1 MPISNPTAETVFRE
15 LDPKQSCRAGTT
27 AALPANTRTAN
38 VLTADANGALPV
50 IDGVTLAVT
59 SPKQRLLVQD
69 EVAGANN
76 GIYDVTDLGSG
87 STKWV
92 LTRSADFDQDSEV
105 TSGARTFVSEGTA
118 NIGKKFTL
126 VTADPITLNTTSLTF
141 DQTGGPG
148 GDTDAI
154 HDNVAA
160 EISAITEKVTPIAAD
175 VVVIEDSADSNNKKR
190 VQVANLTNGT
200 HPVVD
205 TTELVKGSADATK
218 RIRFEVDGL
227 TGSTLRV
234 ITMPDKD
241 ITLDDIADTRTPTT
255 HAASHADG
263 GSDEVPVAGLAEAAA
278 PSNDVSRAL
287 RPDGSGGVVFSDVA
301 FADLTGQAATAQIAD
316 DAVTNAKLAN
326 VATKTI
332 KGRTTAAT
340 GDPEDL
346 TAIQARA
353 VLGITLDYFEL
364 DADQFEIPVSGDRPA
379 SIVRLAPTVP
389 DSVNAGLA
397 VNRYDATDEEARQ
410 FSRRI
415 KSGALTMKLKL
426 LWRAQTA
433 PGDTVHDIG
442 WKLYWREIP
451 DGGAAPSATWA
462 GTNDGSKVLTEI
474 VNIADDVL
482 FHEVEETITLLT
494 ESILLDREYQFLLSR
509 IAPAGTDLV
518 GDWVV
523 RRLTVEID

>member
-1 MPISNPTAETVFRE
+1 MPISNPLAQGLINEQDF
-15 LDPKQSCRAGTT
+15 KQSVRAATT
-27 AALPANTRTAN
+27 AALPANTRTGN
-38 VLTADANGALPV
+38 VLDADANGTFPAQ
-50 IDGVTLAVT
+50 DGVTLVVGE
-59 SPKQRLLVQD
+59 SLLVKD

-76 GIYDVTDLGSG
+76 GVYDVTDLGSG
-87 STKWV
+87 STKWK
-92 LTRSADFDQDSEV
+92 LTRRADFDQDAEV
-105 TSGARTFVSEGTA
+105 TTGATVFISEGTA
-118 NIGKKFTL
+118 NAGAQYTIT
-126 VTADPITLNTTSLTF
+126 TADPITVNTTSLTF
-141 DQTGGPG
+141 SQTGG
-148 GDTDAI
+148 TML
-154 HDNVAA
+154 VA
-160 EISAITEKVTPIAAD
+160 
-175 VVVIEDSADSNNKKR
+175 
-190 VQVANLTNGT
+190 
-200 HPVVD
+200 
-205 TTELVKGSADATK
+205 
-218 RIRFEVDGL
+218 
-227 TGSTLRV
+227 
-234 ITMPDKD
+234 
-241 ITLDDIADTRTPTT
+241 
-255 HAASHADG
+255 HASRHADG

-287 RPDGSGGVVFSDVA
+287 RPDGSGGVAFSDVA
-301 FADLTGQAATAQIAD
+301 FADLTGQTATAQIAD
-316 DAVTNAKLAN
+316 NAVTNAKLAN

-346 TAIQARA
+346 TAAQARA

-379 SIVRLAPTVP
+379 SIDNLAPTVA

-397 VNRYDATDEEARQ
+397 VLRFDDTDEEARQ

-415 KSGALTMKLKL
+415 KAGALTMKLQL

-462 GTNDGSKVLTEI
+462 GTNDGSQVLTEI

-482 FHEVEETITLLT
+482 FHKVEETLTLASLT
-494 ESILLDREYQFLLSR
+494 QPILLDREYQFLLSR
-509 IAPAGTDLV
+509 VAPAGTNLV

-523 RRLTVEID
+523 RRLAVEID